1 MKKYKYIIIGS
12 GIAGTTAA
20 ETIREKDKKGS
31 LAILGNEKYPLYSRV
46 LLPNYIKD
54 IVPREKV
61 FLRDENFYRQ
71 KNIDTFFGCEVKS
84 IDTKNKIVFSEN
96 EYEFSYE
103 KLLIASGGRV
113 NKMQIEGIDDE
124 DLCYFQTIDDAD
136 KIKEKM
142 KNSKKALVLGSSFIA
157 LELAQ
162 AFSKNKMKVGMF
174 IRGDRFWKNIFD
186 QESSNILVDNLKKHD
201 ISLFFKEEIKKVKD
215 KKAISKNGAEFEFD
229 ILGVGVGIKRNLE
242 FAEKSGI
249 KIKNGILADQYLK
262 TNIDDIY
269 SAGDVVEFYDV
280 ITEKYQMFGNW
291 PAAFLQGKIAGL
303 NMVGEKTVCRH
314 VSGYNIISFGVNVS
328 FLGDVTKDENTV
340 VVKRGDPSTQEY
352 SQLFL
357 RDGKL
362 VGATQINMNKEKGF
376 LTMLIDKKI
385 DLSGKIDKLKDS
397 NFELKK
403 LIIN

>member
-1 MKKYKYIIIGS
+1 MKRYKYIIIGG

-20 ETIREKDKKGS
+20 ETIREKDKEGS
-31 LAILGNEKYPLYSRV
+31 LAVLGDEKHPLYSRV

-61 FLRDENFYRQ
+61 FLRDENFYKQ
-71 KNIDTFFGCEVKS
+71 KNIDTFFGVEVKN
-84 IDTKNKIVFSEN
+84 IDSEN
-96 EYEFSYE
+96 KVIFFENGEELGYQ

-113 NKMQIEGIDDE
+113 NKMQIDGIDDD

-142 KNSKKALVLGSSFIA
+142 KSSKKALVLGSSFIA

-162 AFSKNKMKVGMF
+162 AFLKKGMDVGMF
-174 IRGDRFWKNIFD
+174 VRGEKFWKNTFD
-186 QESSNILVDNLKKHD
+186 ENSSKILENNLKEHGV
-201 ISLFFKEEIKKVKD
+201 SLFFSEEIDKVKN
-215 KKAISKNGAEFEFD
+215 KKAISKKGVEFEFD

-242 FAEKSGI
+242 FVKNAGI
-249 KIKNGILADQYLK
+249 KTKNGILADKYLK
-262 TNIDDIY
+262 TSAENIY
-269 SAGDVVEFYDV
+269 CAGDVVEFYDV

-303 NMVGEKTVCRH
+303 NMTGENMECRH
-314 VSGYNIISFGVNVS
+314 VSGYNIISFGVNIS
-328 FLGDVTKDENTV
+328 FLGDVVKDENTV
-340 VVKRGDPSTQEY
+340 VLKRGDPSSQEY

-357 RDGKL
+357 RGGKL
-362 VGATQINMNKEKGF
+362 VGATQINMNKEKGV

-385 DLSGKIDKLKDS
+385 DLSDKIDKLKDKS
-397 NFELKK
+397 FDMKD
-403 LIIN
+403 IIN